1 MNYLAALQGSG
12 PSAPPQPAS
21 LGVGGPP
28 PSLPGMSPPPTGTG
42 PIPTGGA
49 GGTKLT
55 AAGDAIASLKNFIG
69 FAPEMGQQINA
80 MIAALKDAT
89 KKDAQPSGP
98 PIGAPGVPGSA
109 QMDGSAVLDSG
120 GPGGM

>member
-1 MNYLAALQGSG
+1 MAYLAALQGGG
-12 PSAPPQPAS
+12 PNAPPQPVS
-21 LGVGGPP
+21 QGVGPP
-28 PSLPGMSPPPTGTG
+28 PEMGGLMPPPTGKG

-55 AAGDAIASLKNFIG
+55 AAGDVIAALKNFAG
-69 FAPEMGQQINA
+69 FAPELGGSINA
-80 MIAALKDAT
+80 LIAQIKDAT

-98 PIGAPGVPGSA
+98 AIGAAGVPGSA
-109 QMDGSAVLDSG
+109 QMDGSETMDSG

>member
-1 MNYLAALQGSG
+1 M
-12 PSAPPQPAS
+12 
-21 LGVGGPP
+21 
-28 PSLPGMSPPPTGTG
+28 PGMPPPPTGKG

-55 AAGDAIASLKNFIG
+55 AAGDAVAALKNFVG
-69 FAPEMGQQINA
+69 FAPEMGPQINA
-80 MIAALKDAT
+80 LIEAIKGAT

-109 QMDGSAVLDSG
+109 QLDSSELMDSG
-120 GPGGM
+120 SPGGM

>member
-1 MNYLAALQGSG
+1 MSYLAALQGGG

-28 PSLPGMSPPPTGTG
+28 PQMPGIPPPPTGAG

-55 AAGDAIASLKNFIG
+55 AAGDAIASLKNLIG
-69 FAPEMGQQINA
+69 FIPQMGPQINA
-80 MIAALKDAT
+80 LIASIKDAT

-98 PIGAPGVPGSA
+98 PVGAPGAPGSA
-109 QMDGSAVLDSG
+109 QMDSSEQLDSG